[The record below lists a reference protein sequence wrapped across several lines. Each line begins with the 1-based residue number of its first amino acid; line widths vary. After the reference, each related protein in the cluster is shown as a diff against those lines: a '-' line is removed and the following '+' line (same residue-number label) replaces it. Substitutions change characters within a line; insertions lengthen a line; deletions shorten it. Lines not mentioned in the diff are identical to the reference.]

1 MIEYKYNYFKYL
13 ESDKWKKIREQ
24 VLQRDNNKCTICG
37 ASDNLIIHHVSY
49 DNLGNEKIEDLTTVC
64 EKCHTKIHSTKNW
77 NKSKNK
83 VNKKEIDKMIEDK
96 NIDTNKLYQYCR
108 IANIINT
115 RGQIQTFGIKL
126 NDEIEDLLIEQGIVC
141 SYVLKVIKLAH
152 PFTHILKKTKKTQI
166 TTWTELWKQID
177 CTNSAIQK
185 KVKDFLEQNKLIK
198 AVPIKNE
205 QGKSKKLFVL
215 NPYLYKN
222 SSHAGQFACIVW
234 QESAKPNINI
244 NFYAYMWL
252 VSQDVIV
259 IDNDKDYDKII
270 SDFINN
276 KNIRAN

>member
-1 MIEYKYNYFKYL
+1 MNKDRFSKIIYTINENTGEIIDELHTEDKYSNT
-13 ESDKWKKIREQ
+13 
-24 VLQRDNNKCTICG
+24 VLKNTVDTMLSNAK
-37 ASDNLIIHHVSY
+37 VS
-49 DNLGNEKIEDLTTVC
+49 EDLD
-64 EKCHTKIHSTKNW
+64 
-77 NKSKNK
+77 SKL
-83 VNKKEIDKMIEDK
+83 
-96 NIDTNKLYQYCR
+96 LYQWCR
-108 IANIINT
+108 IIKAINN
-115 RGQIQTFGIKL
+115 RNQIQTFGNKL

-152 PFTHILKKTKKTQI
+152 PFTHILKKTKKSQI
-166 TTWTELWKQID
+166 TTWTELWEIIGCKD
-177 CTNSAIQK
+177 SSMRK
-185 KVKDFLEQNKLIK
+185 KVKTFLEENKLIK
-198 AVPIKNE
+198 VVEIKAE
-205 QGKSKKLFVL
+205 EDKRKSKNLFVL

-222 SSHAGQFACIVW
+222 ASHAGQLACVVW

>member
-1 MIEYKYNYFKYL
+1 MEKNRYTKIIYTVNENTGEIIDQVSF
-13 ESDKWKKIREQ
+13 EDKQSNIILKNT
-24 VLQRDNNKCTICG
+24 VDNMLKNAKVT
-37 ASDNLIIHHVSY
+37 
-49 DNLGNEKIEDLTTVC
+49 EDLD
-64 EKCHTKIHSTKNW
+64 S
-77 NKSKNK
+77 SL
-83 VNKKEIDKMIEDK
+83 
-96 NIDTNKLYQYCR
+96 LYQWCR
-108 IANIINT
+108 LIKAINS
-115 RGQIQTFGIKL
+115 RNQIQTFGNKL
-126 NDEIEDLLIEQGIVC
+126 NDDIEDLLIEQGIVC
-141 SYVLKVIKLAH
+141 SYVLKAIKLAH

-252 VSQDVIV
+252 VSQDVIMLE
-259 IDNDKDYDKII
+259 DDKDYDKII